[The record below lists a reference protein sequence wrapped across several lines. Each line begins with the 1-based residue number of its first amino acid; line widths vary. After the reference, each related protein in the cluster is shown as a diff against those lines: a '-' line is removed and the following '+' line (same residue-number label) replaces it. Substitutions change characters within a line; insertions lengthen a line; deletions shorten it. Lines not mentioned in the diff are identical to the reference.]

1 MTPTPKCAECPR
13 VAGSARNGDG
23 ERICDACAETLGYAP
38 PSRAPFSIPPAA
50 KLFARLARDGGW
62 TLNPRTGRFVTGAG
76 YVVANPPSA
85 QGLAYGKDDAHFLSD
100 GEREMAFRE
109 VVALNADILARPG
122 MMLGAWRDA
131 KDGTV
136 YLEVSEVFARPSDAI
151 RVAKAR
157 GERAIYDLRSG
168 RDIRVDGAA

>member
-1 MTPTPKCAECPR
+1 MTRT
-13 VAGSARNGDG
+13 
-23 ERICDACAETLGYAP
+23 
-38 PSRAPFSIPPAA
+38 PFSIPPAA
-50 KLFARLARDGGW
+50 KLLARLARDGGW

-76 YVVANPPSA
+76 YVVANPPGAAGATMHAPSV
-85 QGLAYGKDDAHFLSD
+85 Y
-100 GEREMAFRE
+100 AFDNDIRG
-109 VVALNADILARPG
+109 VVAANAGLLARPG

-131 KDGTV
+131 KDGVV

-157 GERAIYDLRSG
+157 AERAIYDLRSG